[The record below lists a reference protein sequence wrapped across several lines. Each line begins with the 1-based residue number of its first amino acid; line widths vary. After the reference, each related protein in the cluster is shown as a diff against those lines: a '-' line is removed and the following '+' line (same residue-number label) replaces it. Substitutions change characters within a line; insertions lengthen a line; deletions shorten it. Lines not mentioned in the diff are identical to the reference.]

1 MQPELFIPVGYLLT
15 YPEFS
20 DVKGLANPL
29 LSVTKL
35 PLFALFATFTT
46 ILTDLMGA
54 VTAVLPIRILH
65 WVETKR
71 APKQRFDGLA
81 LNQPPQGSMFSLK
94 AAVMLNNAN
103 PRRMDRK
110 RCDPVGHVPLLPTS
124 SLDTSIELTMLHQ
137 IQLENITTT
146 TKPLKILSTR

>member
-1 MQPELFIPVGYLLT
+1 M
-15 YPEFS
+15 
-20 DVKGLANPL
+20 KGLANPL

-46 ILTDLMGA
+46 ILTNLIGT
-54 VTAVLPIRILH
+54 VTAVLLIRILH

-71 APKQRFDGLA
+71 APQQRFDGLA

-103 PRRMDRK
+103 PRRMDHKRK
-110 RCDPVGHVPLLPTS
+110 STVGQVPLLPTT
-124 SLDTSIELTMLHQ
+124 SLDTSIEITMLHP
-137 IQLENITTT
+137 IQLENTATTT
-146 TKPLKILSTR
+146 QPLKNLSTRQKSF